1 MKGNAIMIAF
11 ALLVLAVAIG
21 LVIWMNADSA
31 ELLGLCTQIESKTLN
46 GDDSAA
52 RDIEHLKQLWQKE
65 SVSWQ
70 YVAIHDDM
78 HQVSDALISMAHSYQ
93 KGDKQDVLLYGE
105 MFRTAVSSL
114 MEKELPTLRN
124 IF

>member
-31 ELLGLCTQIESKTLN
+31 ELLSLCMQIEDKTLH
-46 GDDSAA
+46 GDSSAA
-52 RDIEHLKQLWQKE
+52 EDIERLKELWRRE

-93 KGDKQDVLLYGE
+93 KGDKQDVLQYCE
-105 MFRTAVSSL
+105 MFKTAVSAL

-124 IF
+124 IL